1 MCGINGIYNHL
12 SLNDSKSQVVKM
24 NLLSSHRG
32 PDNSGI
38 YEDADLV
45 LGHVRLSIID
55 LDARSNQPFI
65 SQNQQ
70 IVLSFNGEIY
80 NFQALKKELEEYPF
94 STHSDTEVIVA
105 AYLKW
110 GIKFLDK
117 LDGMFAF
124 ALWDRSAKQ
133 LILARDKMGIKPLYY
148 FEKNNSLVFSSEIRS
163 LLSCA
168 IVERK
173 LNANALQDYLQYST
187 VHGPDTI
194 VEGVKLLPAGHYY
207 IVKEDE
213 LSLHSYWDIR
223 SKYNFQ
229 STSKPIEEIQ
239 KDIGGLFNKSVQ
251 KRLVSDVS
259 YGAFLSGGID
269 SSAVVAAASNFSDFP
284 VKTFCVSFENQ
295 KFDES
300 RYAQLISDLYSTDHM
315 EIKLSPNDFLKDIPN
330 ALLAMDH
337 PSGDGPNSYVVAKAA
352 KAAGVTMALSG
363 LGGDELFAGYDI
375 FHRAFNLLDKKWLFS
390 FPPGVRKFIGILI
403 RAVKPA
409 VSSDKIAEIINQK
422 YLELTYFYPFYRSLF
437 TERDLMKLISFTH
450 LNQAFPFSFAKNH
463 LENLKMPFLSKVSY
477 LEMNTYMQHVLL
489 RDADQMSMANSLE
502 VRVPMLDSQLVE
514 YVFGVHDRHKLGD
527 TPKQLLVKSLG
538 NLLPS
543 EIVNRPKM
551 GFVLPWEQWMRNELK
566 DFSFS
571 QIEFLKQIDLLNKKE
586 IDVIFN
592 KFQNQDSRVS
602 WAKVWSLVVLSNW
615 LKQNKIE
622 F

>member
-1 MCGINGIYNHL
+1 MCI
-12 SLNDSKSQVVKM
+12 
-24 NLLSSHRG
+24 
-32 PDNSGI
+32 
-38 YEDADLV
+38 
-45 LGHVRLSIID
+45 
-55 LDARSNQPFI
+55 
-65 SQNQQ
+65 
-70 IVLSFNGEIY
+70 
-80 NFQALKKELEEYPF
+80 
-94 STHSDTEVIVA
+94 
-105 AYLKW
+105 
-110 GIKFLDK
+110 
-117 LDGMFAF
+117 
-124 ALWDRSAKQ
+124 
-133 LILARDKMGIKPLYY
+133 RD
-148 FEKNNSLVFSSEIRS
+148 S
-163 LLSCA
+163 LLSCD

-194 VEGVKLLPAGHYY
+194 VEGIKLLPAAHYY
-207 IVKEDE
+207 MVKEDE
-213 LSLHSYWDIR
+213 LSLQPYWDIR

-239 KDIGGLFNKSVQ
+239 KDIGDLFNKSVQ

-269 SSAVVAAASNFSDFP
+269 SSAVVAAASNLSNLP

-300 RYAQLISDLYSTDHM
+300 KYAQLISDLYSTDHM
-315 EIKLSPNDFLKDIPN
+315 EIKLSPNDFLNDIPN

-390 FPPGVRKFIGILI
+390 FPPGVRKFIGTLI

-409 VSSDKIAEIINQK
+409 ISSDKIAEIINQK

-437 TERDLMKLISFTH
+437 TERDLKKLISFTH
-450 LNQAFPFSFAKNH
+450 LNQTFPFSFAKNH

-489 RDADQMSMANSLE
+489 RDTDQMSMANSLE
-502 VRVPMLDSQLVE
+502 VRVPMLDTQLVE
-514 YVFGVHDRHKLGD
+514 YVFGVHDCHKLGD

>member
-12 SLNDSKSQVVKM
+12 NLNDSKSQVNKM

-55 LDARSNQPFI
+55 LDARSNQPFV
-65 SQNQQ
+65 SANQQ

-163 LLSCA
+163 LLSCD

-194 VEGVKLLPAGHYY
+194 VEGIKLLPAAHYY
-207 IVKEDE
+207 MVKEDE
-213 LSLHSYWDIR
+213 LSLQPYWDIR

-229 STSKPIEEIQ
+229 SISKPIEEIQ
-239 KDIGGLFNKSVQ
+239 KDIVYLFNKSVQ

-269 SSAVVAAASNFSDFP
+269 SSAVVAAASNFSDLP

-300 RYAQLISDLYSTDHM
+300 KYAQLISDLYSTDHM
-315 EIKLSPNDFLKDIPN
+315 EIKLSPNDFLNDIPN

-390 FPPGVRKFIGILI
+390 FPPGVRKFIGTLI

-409 VSSDKIAEIINQK
+409 ISSDKIAEIINQK

-437 TERDLMKLISFTH
+437 TERDLKKLISFTH
-450 LNQAFPFSFAKNH
+450 LNQTFPFSFAKNH

-489 RDADQMSMANSLE
+489 RDTDQMSMANSLE
-502 VRVPMLDSQLVE
+502 VRVPMLDTQLVE